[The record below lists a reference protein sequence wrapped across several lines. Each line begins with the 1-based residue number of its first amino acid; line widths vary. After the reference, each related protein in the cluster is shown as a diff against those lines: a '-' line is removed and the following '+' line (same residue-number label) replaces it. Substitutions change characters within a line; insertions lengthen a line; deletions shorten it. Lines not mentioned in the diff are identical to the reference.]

1 MTRPSPATVRRLV
14 AEQFPGWA
22 GLAVDPDPIDA
33 GSDHVVY
40 QLGDDLVARF
50 PVRASAAAQVAV
62 EQRWLPVLA
71 PAVPVPIPAPVGHG
85 RPGHGY
91 PWPWSVLRWL
101 PGEDATR
108 APVAD
113 PHALARDLA
122 AVACGLR
129 GVDAAGGPD
138 PAASGRGVP
147 LADRDGEVRAA
158 LDALRAAPEPGID
171 LAAAARVWDAARDAP
186 VHHGPPS
193 WLHGDLL
200 PGNLLI
206 REGRLSAVID
216 FGCAGVGD
224 PAVDL
229 LPAWA
234 VLPPEARATF
244 RDAVGVDQASWRRG
258 RGWAVAFGL
267 VALPYHRTRTPA
279 LARVARRAVIAA
291 IAEA

>member
-1 MTRPSPATVRRLV
+1 M
-14 AEQFPGWA
+14 
-22 GLAVDPDPIDA
+22 
-33 GSDHVVY
+33 
-40 QLGDDLVARF
+40 
-50 PVRASAAAQVAV
+50 AV

-71 PAVPVPIPAPVGHG
+71 PAVPVPIPAPVGRG

-113 PHALARDLA
+113 PHALARDVA
-122 AVACGLR
+122 AVVRGLR
-129 GVDAAGGPD
+129 GVDTAGGPN
-138 PAASGRGVP
+138 PTVSGRGVP

-158 LDALRAAPEPGID
+158 LDALRADPEPGID
-171 LAAAARVWDAARDAP
+171 LAAAGRVWDDARAAP
-186 VHHGPPS
+186 VHDGPPS

-206 REGRLSAVID
+206 GGGRLSAVID

-224 PAVDL
+224 PACDL

-234 VLPPEARATF
+234 VLPPGARATF
-244 RDAVGVDQASWRRG
+244 QDAVGADEESWRRG
-258 RGWAVAFGL
+258 RGWALAFGL

-279 LARVARRAVIAA
+279 LARVARRAVI
-291 IAEA
+291 EAVSGA